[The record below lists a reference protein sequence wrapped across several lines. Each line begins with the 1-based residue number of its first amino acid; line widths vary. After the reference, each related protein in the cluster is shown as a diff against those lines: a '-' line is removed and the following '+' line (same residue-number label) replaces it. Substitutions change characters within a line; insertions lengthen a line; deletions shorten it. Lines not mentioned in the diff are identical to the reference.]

1 MKRIT
6 SLRGRFIGRVA
17 VSLGMGLAMVPFVV
31 GAVGQPAGATTVQA
45 GGANPVG
52 PIVAEIDCAVQW
64 QIYDIASEI
73 NSIPNNTPTPG
84 APFCTDPVPIGL

>member
-1 MKRIT
+1 M
-6 SLRGRFIGRVA
+6 
-17 VSLGMGLAMVPFVV
+17 
-31 GAVGQPAGATTVQA
+31 
-45 GGANPVG
+45 
-52 PIVAEIDCAVQW
+52 AEIDCAVQW